1 MKLKGKTTS
10 RQKIITW
17 CVLLLSWLV
26 YREYLGDLEMWNFVG
41 IWQNYEPF
49 YSGGK
54 ALIHMGEVRKKI
66 SFKYDFDLHRNMLVL
81 GFLIVAIVQLWCP
94 CNYETE
100 LINIASNC
108 LAKQLKAKMFQIEP
122 RNDFLYAWWY
132 CPKVNRFPV
141 GCWLKK
147 RLSCFR

>member
-17 CVLLLSWLV
+17 CVLLSSWLV
-26 YREYLGDLEMWNFVG
+26 YREYLGDLEMWNYVG

-108 LAKQLKAKMFQIEP
+108 LAKQLKAKMFQIEL
-122 RNDFLYAWWY
+122 RNYFLYA
-132 CPKVNRFPV
+132 
-141 GCWLKK
+141 
-147 RLSCFR
+147 